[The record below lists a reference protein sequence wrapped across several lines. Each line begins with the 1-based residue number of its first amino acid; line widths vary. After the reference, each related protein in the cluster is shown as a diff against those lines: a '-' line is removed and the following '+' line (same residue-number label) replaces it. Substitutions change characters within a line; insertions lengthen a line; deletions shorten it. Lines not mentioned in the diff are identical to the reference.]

1 MNIHSHGD
9 ILRRRE
15 EIVRIV
21 RGSSVSSQDE
31 LLALLRKRGF
41 AVTQPTLSRD
51 LRELGVAKTPS
62 GYVAAGDTASISPVT
77 SFAPRELRQAR
88 LDTLLRDS
96 VLSADA
102 ALNLVLIKTPPAAAP
117 PLGGARR
124 SP

>member
-51 LRELGVAKTPS
+51 RRELGVAKTPS
-62 GYVAAGDTASISPVT
+62 GYVAAGDIASISPVT

-88 LDTLLRDS
+88 LDTLPRDS
-96 VLSADA
+96 GLFA
-102 ALNLVLIKTPPAAAP
+102 
-117 PLGGARR
+117 GGALKLRVLTT
-124 SP
+124 PA